1 VIDEIIEQLLFSNN
15 CVIVPKI
22 GAFIANYK
30 HANLKADE
38 NKIVAPSKN
47 IAFNRQLKVSDGLL
61 VSKISQVKNISYAEA
76 ENLVQ
81 LYTNNIE
88 NSLKQNKSYIFKNIG
103 RIYIDAHSNIQFD
116 SFQHNF
122 SIQTYGLM
130 PILLQPITR
139 LKDAV
144 PSILVQENAIPKSK
158 KRKTIF
164 LLIPI
169 LFLILSS
176 LLFVINHQEFKNI
189 DFASCVP
196 NVKNWFSTENKIQ
209 KSSLKNLIKDTIKQ
223 IGLLDT
229 SNKDI
234 SNTNSNKI
242 ESTTILDSVKLEVEA
257 KIETSTTNEILLSN
271 GLKPNAYICVGAFQN
286 KANANRLIKDIEI
299 NGFQSTIVK
308 PKGSTLYRVL
318 VLTNTKQIYEDM
330 EAIKANVNAG
340 AWLYCYNCNY

>member
-30 HANLKADE
+30 HAKLKADE

-81 LYTNNIE
+81 LYTTNIE

-122 SIQTYGLM
+122 SLQTYGLM
-130 PILLQPITR
+130 PILLQPIAR

-176 LLFVINHQEFKNI
+176 LLFIINQQEFKNI

-196 NVKNWFSTENKIQ
+196 NVKNWFSSENKIQ
-209 KSSLKNLIKDTIKQ
+209 KSTLKNIIKDTIKQ
-223 IGLLDT
+223 IGLLDS

-234 SNTNSNKI
+234 SNKI
-242 ESTTILDSVKLEVEA
+242 EATPILDSVKLEDEA

-271 GLKPNAYICVGAFQN
+271 GLKPNAYICVGAFKN
-286 KANANRLIKDIEI
+286 KANANRLIKDVEI
-299 NGFQSTIVK
+299 NGFKSTIVK
-308 PKGSTLYRVL
+308 PNGSTLYRVL

>member
-1 VIDEIIEQLLFSNN
+1 MIDEIIEQLLFSNN

-103 RIYIDAHSNIQFD
+103 RIYIDVHSNIQFD

-130 PILLQPITR
+130 PIFLQPITR

-144 PSILVQENAIPKSK
+144 PSILVQESAIPKSK

-176 LLFVINHQEFKNI
+176 LLFVINQREFKNI

-196 NVKNWFSTENKIQ
+196 NVKNWFSTDNKIQ
-209 KSSLKNLIKDTIKQ
+209 KSTLKNLIKDTIKQ
-223 IGLLDT
+223 IGLLDS

-234 SNTNSNKI
+234 SNKI
-242 ESTTILDSVKLEVEA
+242 EATSILDSIKLEVEA
-257 KIETSTTNEILLSN
+257 KIQTSTTNEILLSN

-286 KANANRLIKDIEI
+286 KANANRLIKDVEI
-299 NGFQSTIVK
+299 N
-308 PKGSTLYRVL
+308 STLR
-318 VLTNTKQIYEDM
+318 
-330 EAIKANVNAG
+330 
-340 AWLYCYNCNY
+340 